1 MRTLW
6 VSLIILAAA
15 APVEARA
22 ELVLSLQNGAPHL
35 PSASLLEPEGARAPS
50 ARLLSALAIDRNLP
64 LLAEGAEEGT
74 LTSGLS
80 RGERQ
85 ALAFV
90 LGIIP
95 GFGLGHVIAGSNA
108 WPVWLIID
116 LVLFV
121 FVGFGFW
128 FNPWWHGAEG
138 FGVLIFLVERFFEGY
153 FAYRAA
159 GGRPIASLDA
169 VPETSALASAAP
181 APVRMQGLALAT
193 F

>member
-6 VSLIILAAA
+6 VSLLIVT
-15 APVEARA
+15 APVATRA
-22 ELVLSLQNGAPHL
+22 DLVPSLELGAPHL
-35 PSASLLEPEGARAPS
+35 PSASLLGPAGDRAPS
-50 ARLLSALAIDRNLP
+50 AHLLTGLAVDRDLP
-64 LLAEGAEEGT
+64 LLAEGAQEGT
-74 LTSGLS
+74 VLGGMT

-95 GFGLGHVIAGSNA
+95 GFGLGHVVAGSSA
-108 WPVWLIID
+108 WPIWLIVD

-128 FNPWWHGAEG
+128 FSPWWHGAEG
-138 FGVLIFLVERFFEGY
+138 FGVLIFLVERICEGY

-169 VPETSALASAAP
+169 VPESRALASAAP
-181 APVRMQGLALAT
+181 APVRMQGFALAV